1 MGAGAIPVDIHKAF
15 RERTKKKHALAIYTA
30 DYGYVGEDCF
40 DVSFQGGHF
49 MLTPSKKLLL
59 DFRLGRIKAQDF
71 KEQYFDQLEGSF
83 IQHQF
88 TWDEML
94 ELERIVLVCSCN
106 AAGKSCH
113 RHVLIEFLKQFGAKY
128 AGKVKGQTVKA
139 AKSGRST
146 REKS

>member
-15 RERTKKKHALAIYTA
+15 RERIKKKHALAIYTA
-30 DYGYVGEDCF
+30 DYGYAGEDCF

-59 DFRLGRIKAQDF
+59 DFRLSRINAKDF
-71 KEQYFDQLEGSF
+71 KEQYFDQLEDSF
-83 IQHQF
+83 VQHQY

-106 AAGKSCH
+106 AAGKACH
-113 RHVLIEFLKQFGAKY
+113 RHVLIEFLKQFGANY
-128 AGKVKGQTVKA
+128 AGKLKGKIGGA
-139 AKSGRST
+139 ARAGRST
-146 REKS
+146 RKKK

>member
-30 DYGYVGEDCF
+30 DYGYAGEDCF

-59 DFRLGRIKAQDF
+59 DFRLSRINAKDF
-71 KEQYFDQLEGSF
+71 KEQYFDQLEDSF
-83 IQHQF
+83 VQHQY

-106 AAGKSCH
+106 AAGKACH
-113 RHVLIEFLKQFGAKY
+113 RYVLIEFLKQFGANY
-128 AGKVKGQTVKA
+128 AGKLKGKIGGA
-139 AKSGRST
+139 ARAGRST
-146 REKS
+146 RKKK

>member
-30 DYGYVGEDCF
+30 DYGYAGEDCF

-59 DFRLGRIKAQDF
+59 DFRLSRIKAKDF
-71 KEQYFDQLEGSF
+71 KEQYFDQLETSF
-83 IQHQF
+83 IQHQY

-106 AAGKSCH
+106 ASGKSCH
-113 RHVLIEFLKQFGAKY
+113 RHVLIEFLAQFGAKY
-128 AGKVKGQTVKA
+128 QGKLKTQTG
-139 AKSGRST
+139 KSGQKQAGAR
-146 REKS
+146 KK

>member
-94 ELERIVLVCSCN
+94 EFERYLN
-106 AAGKSCH
+106 
-113 RHVLIEFLKQFGAKY
+113 E
-128 AGKVKGQTVKA
+128 GKV
-139 AKSGRST
+139 S
-146 REKS
+146 

>member
-1 MGAGAIPVDIHKAF
+1 MGAGAIPVDIHKVF
-15 RERTKKKHALAIYTA
+15 RERIKKKHELAIYTA
-30 DYGYVGEDCF
+30 DYGYVGEHCF

-83 IQHQF
+83 IQHQY
-88 TWDEML
+88 TWHEML
-94 ELERIVLVCSCN
+94 VLKRIVLVCSCN

-113 RHVLIEFLKQFGAKY
+113 RHVLIEFLKQFGANY
-128 AGKVKGQTVKA
+128 AGKLKGKTGSA
-139 AKSGRST
+139 AKAGRT
-146 REKS
+146 KRKKT